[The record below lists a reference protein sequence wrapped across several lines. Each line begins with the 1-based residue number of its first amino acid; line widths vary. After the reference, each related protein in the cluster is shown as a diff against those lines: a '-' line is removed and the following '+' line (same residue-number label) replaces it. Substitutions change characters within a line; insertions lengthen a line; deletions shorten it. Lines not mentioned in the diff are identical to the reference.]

1 MKAFDWQ
8 LQKKG
13 DIPMSGQIVDA
24 SLVPAPKQQ
33 NTEGEREAIKSG
45 MSAKEIWP
53 DEPSKAAQKDTDARW
68 TLKIGGKSAPSRGR
82 HAVAH
87 DCPACLRL

>member
-8 LQKKG
+8 LQKNSY
-13 DIPMSGQIVDA
+13 IPVPGQIVDA
-24 SLVPAPKQQ
+24 SLVPAPKQR

-53 DEPSKAAQKDTDARW
+53 NEKSKACRRTPMRAGRSR
-68 TLKIGGKSAPSRGR
+68 SAAKYGITRMER
-82 HAVAH
+82 H
-87 DCPACLRL
+87 CP